1 MRVVIESPFMGTSE
15 DEETRSKETRRNIK
29 YARACYHDSLR
40 REEAPY
46 GSHLN
51 FPQPGVL
58 DDNVPEDRKRG
69 IDAGLEITRDF

>member
-40 REEAPY
+40 RRSSLWFTFKFSAAR
-46 GSHLN
+46 SS
-51 FPQPGVL
+51 
-58 DDNVPEDRKRG
+58 
-69 IDAGLEITRDF
+69 